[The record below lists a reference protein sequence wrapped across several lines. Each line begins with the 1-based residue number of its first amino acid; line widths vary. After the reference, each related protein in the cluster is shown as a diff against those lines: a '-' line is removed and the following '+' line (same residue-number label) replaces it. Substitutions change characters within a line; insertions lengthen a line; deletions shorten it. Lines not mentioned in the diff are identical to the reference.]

1 MESRRHNLGR
11 RATPIEIM
19 LGIVPGNFSMAGDDD
34 RIMVAGFIP
43 DMPASLSKKMKIGDW
58 LQSIDGQQVNHSNLD
73 NVLLKIPSSST
84 VS

>member
-1 MESRRHNLGR
+1 
-11 RATPIEIM
+11 
-19 LGIVPGNFSMAGDDD
+19 MAGDDD

-58 LQSIDGQQVNHSNLD
+58 LQSVDGQQVTHSNVD

-84 VS
+84 VRTKKVAPFFTVIFF